1 MSANLN
7 AFPEFAR
14 RLDDIRPVD
23 AGLEHAARAH
33 LDDLTKPRGS
43 LGRLEDIAA
52 RLFMINGG
60 RHPLRVEP
68 ALVVVAGGDHG
79 VVEEGVSAFPQE
91 VTGQMLRN
99 ILEGGAGISVLSR
112 LNGMEMIVVDA
123 GGAHD
128 ALNEEQYPRLKN
140 LRLGRGTAN
149 LARECAMSA
158 GHCVKA
164 LEYGM
169 DTVRYAAEQGIRLV
183 ATGEMGIGNTT
194 PATAL
199 FCALYGLEPEQV
211 VGPGTGLNAAGIRR
225 KTEVIHRALELHRSV
240 IAAHDALGMAF
251 ALGGYEIMVLAGVAL
266 GAAESRIPVLVDGF
280 ISTSAYA
287 VAHALCPAVK
297 EYAFLSH
304 ASAEPGYAA
313 VMEKMGQ
320 TPLLQLGFRLGEG
333 TGSAAAFPLL
343 RAAAAIYN
351 EMATFSG
358 ASVAGATPA
367 VG

>member
-1 MSANLN
+1 M
-7 AFPEFAR
+7 
-14 RLDDIRPVD
+14 
-23 AGLEHAARAH
+23 
-33 LDDLTKPRGS
+33 
-43 LGRLEDIAA
+43 
-52 RLFMINGG
+52 
-60 RHPLRVEP
+60 RVEP

-183 ATGEMGIGNTT
+183 LADLDNTLTPYEESLPSPPRLCFVPCTGWNRNRWSGRE
-194 PATAL
+194 PA
-199 FCALYGLEPEQV
+199 
-211 VGPGTGLNAAGIRR
+211 
-225 KTEVIHRALELHRSV
+225 
-240 IAAHDALGMAF
+240 
-251 ALGGYEIMVLAGVAL
+251 
-266 GAAESRIPVLVDGF
+266 
-280 ISTSAYA
+280 
-287 VAHALCPAVK
+287 
-297 EYAFLSH
+297 
-304 ASAEPGYAA
+304 
-313 VMEKMGQ
+313 
-320 TPLLQLGFRLGEG
+320 
-333 TGSAAAFPLL
+333 
-343 RAAAAIYN
+343 
-351 EMATFSG
+351 
-358 ASVAGATPA
+358 
-367 VG
+367 

>member
-1 MSANLN
+1 
-7 AFPEFAR
+7 
-14 RLDDIRPVD
+14 
-23 AGLEHAARAH
+23 
-33 LDDLTKPRGS
+33 
-43 LGRLEDIAA
+43 
-52 RLFMINGG
+52 
-60 RHPLRVEP
+60 
-68 ALVVVAGGDHG
+68 
-79 VVEEGVSAFPQE
+79 
-91 VTGQMLRN
+91 
-99 ILEGGAGISVLSR
+99 
-112 LNGMEMIVVDA
+112 
-123 GGAHD
+123 
-128 ALNEEQYPRLKN
+128 
-140 LRLGRGTAN
+140 
-149 LARECAMSA
+149 
-158 GHCVKA
+158 
-164 LEYGM
+164 
-169 DTVRYAAEQGIRLV
+169 
-183 ATGEMGIGNTT
+183 
-194 PATAL
+194 
-199 FCALYGLEPEQV
+199 
-211 VGPGTGLNAAGIRR
+211 
-225 KTEVIHRALELHRSV
+225 
-240 IAAHDALGMAF
+240 MAF

>member
-1 MSANLN
+1 MSAGLT
-7 AFPEFAR
+7 AFPEFVR
-14 RLDDIRPVD
+14 RLDGIRGVD
-23 AGLEHAARAH
+23 AAREQTARAH

-52 RLFMINGG
+52 RLFMIGG
-60 RHPLRVEP
+60 SAPLRVEP
-68 ALVVVAGGDHG
+68 ALVVVAAGDHG

-112 LNGMEMIVVDA
+112 LNGMEMVVVDA
-123 GGAHD
+123 GGAHE
-128 ALNEEQYPRLKN
+128 ALSEERYPRLKN

-149 LARECAMSA
+149 LARVCAMSLE
-158 GHCVKA
+158 HCVKA

-169 DTVRYAAEQGIRLV
+169 DTVRYAAEQGVRLV

-199 FCALYGLEPEQV
+199 FCALYGLEPEQA
-211 VGPGTGLNAAGIRR
+211 VGPGTGLNAAGVRHKADVVR
-225 KTEVIHRALELHRSV
+225 RALELHKDV
-240 IAAHDALGMAF
+240 IAARDALGMAA
-251 ALGGYEIMVLAGVAL
+251 ALGGYEIMVLAGVVL

-287 VAHALCPAVK
+287 VACALCPAAR
-297 EYAFLSH
+297 EYAFLAH
-304 ASAEPGYAA
+304 ASAEPGYAVVA
-313 VMEKMGQ
+313 EHMGQ
-320 TPLLQLGFRLGEG
+320 TPLLQFGFRLGEG
-333 TGSAAAFPLL
+333 TGCAAAFPLL

-358 ASVAGATPA
+358 AGVTGTATQPI
-367 VG
+367 G

>member
-1 MSANLN
+1 MSASLN

-14 RLDDIRPVD
+14 RLDGIFPVD
-23 AGLEHAARAH
+23 AGLEHAARVH
-33 LDDLTKPRGS
+33 LDDLTKPQGS

-52 RLFMINGG
+52 RLFVISGG
-60 RHPLRVEP
+60 RCPLRVDP
-68 ALVVVAGGDHG
+68 ALVIVASGDHG
-79 VVEEGVSAFPQE
+79 VAEEGVSAFPQE

-112 LNGMEMIVVDA
+112 LNGMNMTVVDA
-123 GGAHD
+123 GGAHE
-128 ALNEEQYPRLKN
+128 ALSENQYPGLKN
-140 LRLGRGTAN
+140 LRLGRGSAN
-149 LARECAMSA
+149 LARTCAMSA
-158 GHCVKA
+158 KDCVRA
-164 LEYGM
+164 LQYGM
-169 DTVRYAAEQGIRLV
+169 DTVRSAADQGVRLV

-211 VGPGTGLNAAGIRR
+211 VGPGTGLNAAGIRH
-225 KTEVIHRALELHRSV
+225 KTEVIRRALELHQGV
-240 IAAHDALGMAF
+240 IAARDVLGAAS

-280 ISTSAYA
+280 ISTAAYA
-287 VAHALCPAVK
+287 VACALCSAVRD
-297 EYAFLSH
+297 YAFLSH

-313 VMEKMGQ
+313 VVEKMGQ

-333 TGSAAAFPLL
+333 TGCATAFPLL

-358 ASVAGATPA
+358 ASVAGATRP